1 MVYLSAEFFF
11 LDHIVFV
18 TNVFSFVA
26 ILFGVKIKFDITS
39 EFVCVSSKWLVMFHF
54 ISHKIQI
61 EKSTLF
67 PIWRR
72 SQPKIKFSDFPR
84 PFHWPNKSIISSPHI
99 RWMFD
104 AIQQQFWMHYLN
116 PEFFF
121 LYYIVFV
128 TNIFCFRDI
137 SIVVKI
143 IFNIL
148 SELFCVSSKWLV
160 MSHVVSH

>member
-1 MVYLSAEFFF
+1 MVLSSWRNKQLLNDSFLRTPCTWTFDAIDRYFWMLYLSAEFFF

-18 TNVFSFVA
+18 SNVFSFVA

-39 EFVCVSSKWLVMFHF
+39 EFVCVSSKWLVMFHV

-72 SQPKIKFSDFPR
+72 SQPKIKFSDFPW

-99 RWMFD
+99 YECLMLFNSNFGCIIWT
-104 AIQQQFWMHYLN
+104 LN
-116 PEFFF
+116 FSSW
-121 LYYIVFV
+121 
-128 TNIFCFRDI
+128 T
-137 SIVVKI
+137 
-143 IFNIL
+143 IL
-148 SELFCVSSKWLV
+148 CL
-160 MSHVVSH
+160 

>member
-1 MVYLSAEFFF
+1 MLYLSAEFFF

-39 EFVCVSSKWLVMFHF
+39 EFVCVSSKWLVMFHV
-54 ISHKIQI
+54 ISHQIQI

-84 PFHWPNKSIISSPHI
+84 PFQWPNKSIISSPHI
-99 RWMFD
+99 YECLMLFNSNFECTIWTLNFSSCTILCLLQIFFASQTFQLLSRLYLTY
-104 AIQQQFWMHYLN
+104 YLN
-116 PEFFF
+116 YF
-121 LYYIVFV
+121 VFHP
-128 TNIFCFRDI
+128 ID
-137 SIVVKI
+137 
-143 IFNIL
+143 
-148 SELFCVSSKWLV
+148 
-160 MSHVVSH
+160 